1 VIGIYNTINCE
12 QSKFPFPKSPFK
24 KFCYSLSLTILNGYQ
39 TLASKFNMNLFI
51 LVLLQL
57 VLQPVWS
64 LPAPLSDQGLD
75 RSKRFLPDSSA
86 PNTVPAITVRD
97 SLINKRGPSVFT
109 RAFHD
114 ISFLVKERNLDSD
127 VKPRQY
133 STSYECSGSGCN
145 GFTA

>member
-1 VIGIYNTINCE
+1 
-12 QSKFPFPKSPFK
+12 
-24 KFCYSLSLTILNGYQ
+24 
-39 TLASKFNMNLFI
+39 MNLFI